1 MITNVLIITNKGD
14 ITTDFIVRE
23 LKSQNIS
30 FYRLNTEEITK
41 SISLTF
47 DIDKKEFTILDK
59 SSNSIYNCLDFTSVY
74 YRRPEI
80 PNIDIDKL
88 SIGEEFFVRNE
99 LTYFLEG
106 LYKILKNANWFSPV
120 YAIREAENKVH
131 QLIKAQELGFEIPK
145 TLLTT
150 EYEKALDF
158 FNSTSSNCI
167 IKPIK
172 SGLINEPDNDKVVF
186 TSKISEFPKA
196 ESSIQSCPSFFQEH
210 IEKTVDLRVTV
221 VGNKIFATEILSQ
234 ENENTKV
241 DWRRG
246 ENVLIHRKVT
256 LPKDIRDKCILLVS
270 DLNLKFGAVD
280 FIIDKKG
287 NYIFLEINP
296 NGQWA
301 WIENQ
306 TNYPISKEIVKI
318 LTHGEN

>member
-1 MITNVLIITNKGD
+1 MTTNVLIITNKGD

-41 SISLTF
+41 SISLSF
-47 DIDKKEFTILDK
+47 NIEEKEFTILDK
-59 SSNSIYNCLDFTSVY
+59 SSNSRYNCFDFTSVY

-80 PNIDIDKL
+80 PSINIDKL
-88 SIGEEFFVRNE
+88 SNGEQIFVRNE
-99 LTYFLEG
+99 LSYFLEG
-106 LYKILKNANWFSPV
+106 LYKILKNALWFSPV

-145 TLLTT
+145 SLLTT
-150 EYEKALDF
+150 EYEAALDF

-172 SGLINEPDNDKVVF
+172 SGLINESENDKVVF
-186 TSKISEFPKA
+186 TSKISEFPEEPSA
-196 ESSIQSCPSFFQEH
+196 IQNCPSFFQEH
-210 IEKTVDLRVTV
+210 IGKIADLRVTV
-221 VGNKIFATEILSQ
+221 VGNKVFATEILSQ
-234 ENENTKV
+234 ENEDTKV

-256 LPKDIRDKCILLVS
+256 LPKDIHDKCILLVS

-280 FIIDKKG
+280 FIIDKEG

-318 LTHGEN
+318 LTHGKN